1 MVEQAA
7 VNRLV
12 AGSNPARGATF
23 FYKIGMN
30 YDLINLSETDATSLL
45 SELRSRI
52 QNYNQSYY
60 QDNISLVSD
69 AEYDQ
74 LLEMVR
80 KIENKY
86 PHLKSPDSPTQSVGY
101 RVIDEFKKIPH
112 KVPMLSL
119 SNAFAEEDLDDFIT
133 RIQNFLR
140 ISHMPEMA
148 CELKID
154 GVSFNV
160 RYEHGKL
167 VSASSRGDGAIG
179 EDITH
184 NVLTISGLPHQLQ
197 NVPEV
202 FEVRGEVY
210 IDKAD
215 LAALNIEQEKA
226 KKQIFANPRNA
237 ASGSLRQLD
246 ANVVANRPL
255 KYFIYGLG
263 EVSHAPVNNQYE
275 LLEYFISKGFAVN
288 PYKKLAKSKA
298 DILEFYNKTMEL
310 RDALPYEIDGVVY
323 KINDFALQE
332 RLGFVAR
339 SPRFAIAHKFPAII
353 GSTTLNAITV
363 QVGRTGALTPVAEL
377 EPISIGGVIVS
388 RASLH
393 NIHELA
399 RKDVRIGDIVFLQ
412 RAGDV
417 IPQILGVD
425 LSKRDPLSEKFIF
438 PTNCPSCG
446 EPVFAYEDEAIVRC
460 ENGLSCPAQVYERL
474 VHFVSRGALNMDGL
488 GKQQIAFLLE
498 EKLISDPV
506 SIFTFLTYE
515 VEMYLSTRNGWG
527 AKSVQNLKETIATS
541 RKISLSKF
549 IYALGIRHIGESNAR
564 LLAEDLVTAH
574 AFLEFLYR
582 VRQGDVETIE
592 RLNNLPGIGEKIIEM
607 IREFCLLEHNLE
619 LVAKLI
625 DILEIE
631 DCAFAKIESAISGK
645 TVVFTGTLE
654 SMSRPEA
661 KEMAEKLGC
670 KVAAAVSKNVDFV
683 VAGSDA
689 GSKLKKAA
697 ELGVRVMSEDEWR
710 QLVYLLP

>member
-1 MVEQAA
+1 
-7 VNRLV
+7 
-12 AGSNPARGATF
+12 
-23 FYKIGMN
+23 MN
-30 YDLINLSETDATSLL
+30 YDLINLSETEAQSLL
-45 SELRSRI
+45 LEIQSKI

-69 AEYDQ
+69 SEYDQ
-74 LLEMVR
+74 ILSTLHQ
-80 KIENKY
+80 IEQRF
-86 PHLKSPDSPTQSVGY
+86 PHLKSHDSPTQTVGY
-101 RVIDEFKKIPH
+101 KVIDEFKKILH

-119 SNAFAEEDLDDFIT
+119 SNAFSEEDLDDFIT

-140 ISHMPEMA
+140 INHMPEIC

-167 VSASSRGDGAIG
+167 VSASSRGDGMIG

-184 NVLTISGLPHQLQ
+184 NVLTIVGLPHELTD
-197 NVPEV
+197 VPDI

-215 LAALNIEQEKA
+215 LDALNLQQESEQ
-226 KKQIFANPRNA
+226 KQIFANPRNA

-246 ANVVANRPL
+246 ANVVASRPL

-263 EVSHAPVNNQYE
+263 EVSAPVVANQYT
-275 LLEYFISKGFAVN
+275 LLEYFESKGFAVN
-288 PYKKLAKSKA
+288 KHKILASTQKE
-298 DILEFYNKTMEL
+298 ILEFYNQTMLL
-310 RDALPYEIDGVVY
+310 RDELPYEIDGVVH

-332 RLGFVAR
+332 RLGFIAR

-353 GSTTLNAITV
+353 GSTKLNGIIV

-393 NIHELA
+393 NIHEIE
-399 RKDVRIGDIVFLQ
+399 RKDVRVGDVVFLQ

-417 IPQILGVD
+417 IPQVIGVD
-425 LSKRDPLSEKFIF
+425 LLKRNVDSQKFIF
-438 PTNCPSCG
+438 PTHCPSCF
-446 EPVFAYEDEAIVRC
+446 EPVFLYEDEAIVRC
-460 ENGLSCPAQVYERL
+460 ENGLTCSAQVYERL

-498 EKLISDPV
+498 EELISDPV
-506 SIFTFLTYE
+506 SIFTFLTDE
-515 VEMYLSTRNGWG
+515 VELYLSTRNGWG
-527 AKSVQNLKETIATS
+527 AKSVQNLRETIASS
-541 RKISLSKF
+541 RKVGLAKF

-564 LLAEDLVTAH
+564 LIAEDVVTAE
-574 AFLEFLYR
+574 AFLEFLYEIR
-582 VRQGDVETIE
+582 DGSVETIE

-607 IREFCLLEHNLE
+607 IREFCGLEHNLE
-619 LVAKLI
+619 LVARLI
-625 DILEIE
+625 EMLEIE
-631 DCAFAKIESAISGK
+631 DCVAAKVESAISGK
-645 TVVFTGTLE
+645 IAVFTGTLE

-697 ELGVRVMSEDEWR
+697 ELGVRVMSEDEWKEI
-710 QLVYLLP
+710 LI

>member
-1 MVEQAA
+1 MH
-7 VNRLV
+7 
-12 AGSNPARGATF
+12 
-23 FYKIGMN
+23 
-30 YDLINLSETDATSLL
+30 YDLINLSETDAKALL
-45 SELRSRI
+45 SELQSKI

-74 LLEMVR
+74 LLSIVHQ
-80 KIENKY
+80 IEEKY
-86 PHLKSPDSPTQSVGY
+86 PHLASHNSATQIVGY
-101 RVIDEFKKIPH
+101 KVIDEFKKITH

-119 SNAFAEEDLDDFIT
+119 ANAFSEEDLDDFIT
-133 RIQNFLR
+133 RIRNFLH
-140 ISHMPEMA
+140 ISHMPEIC

-154 GVSFNV
+154 GVSFNA
-160 RYEHGKL
+160 RYENGKL
-167 VSASSRGDGAIG
+167 VNASSRGDGSIG

-184 NVLTISGLPHQLQ
+184 NVLTIKDLPHELVG
-197 NVPEV
+197 VPEV

-210 IDKAD
+210 INKDD
-215 LAALNIEQEKA
+215 LAALNIEQAKY

-246 ANVVANRPL
+246 ANITATRPL
-255 KYFIYGLG
+255 KYFMYGIG
-263 EVSHAPVNNQYE
+263 EVIAKDIPDDQNA
-275 LLEYFISKGFAVN
+275 LLDYLIFLGFSVN
-288 PYKKLAKSKA
+288 PHRKLAQSKLE
-298 DILEFYNKTMEL
+298 ILEFYNKAIEL

-323 KINDFALQE
+323 KINEFAYAA

-353 GSTTLNAITV
+353 GSTKLNAITI

-377 EPISIGGVIVS
+377 EPISIGGVIVA

-393 NIHELA
+393 NIHEIE
-399 RKDVRIGDIVFLQ
+399 RKDIREGDVVFLQ

-417 IPQILGVD
+417 IPQVIGVD
-425 LSKRDPLSEKFIF
+425 FSNRGTSVEKFQF
-438 PTNCPSCG
+438 PTHCPSCS
-446 EPVFAYEDEAIVRC
+446 EPVFVYGSEAIVRC
-460 ENGLSCPAQVYERL
+460 ENGLACPAQVYERL
-474 VHFVSRGALNMDGL
+474 VHFVSRSAMNMDGL

-498 EKLISDPV
+498 EKLILDPV
-506 SIFTFLTYE
+506 SIFTFLTHD

-527 AKSVQNLKETIATS
+527 AKSVINLKKTIAES
-541 RKISLSKF
+541 QKVGLSKF

-564 LLAEDLVTAH
+564 LLAEEVVTAK
-574 AFLEFLYR
+574 AFLEFLHEI
-582 VRQGDVETIE
+582 QSGNVETITK
-592 RLNNLPGIGEKIIEM
+592 LNDLPGIGEKIIEM
-607 IREFCLLEHNLE
+607 VKEFCALEHNLE

-625 DILEIE
+625 EILEIE
-631 DCAFAKIESAISGK
+631 DCVLEWIESAISGK

-654 SMSRPEA
+654 SMSRAEA

-697 ELGVRVMSEDEWR
+697 ELGVKVISEEEWKEM
-710 QLVYLLP
+710 VGG

>member
-1 MVEQAA
+1 
-7 VNRLV
+7 
-12 AGSNPARGATF
+12 
-23 FYKIGMN
+23 MN
-30 YDLINLSETDATSLL
+30 YDLINLSETEAQSLL
-45 SELRSRI
+45 SELQSKI
-52 QNYNQSYY
+52 QKYNQSYY

-74 LLEMVR
+74 LLATVQQ
-80 KIENKY
+80 IEQKF
-86 PHLKSPDSPTQSVGY
+86 PHLKLDDSPTQTVGY
-101 RVIDEFKKIPH
+101 KIIDEFKKITH

-119 SNAFAEEDLDDFIT
+119 ANAFSEEDLDDFIK
-133 RIQNFLR
+133 RIENFLR
-140 ISHMPEMA
+140 ITNMPAICCEM
-148 CELKID
+148 KID

-160 RYEHGKL
+160 RYEGGKL
-167 VSASSRGDGAIG
+167 VSASSRGDGVVG

-184 NVLTISGLPHQLQ
+184 NVLTIQGLPHELQ
-197 NVPEV
+197 NVPEI

-210 IDKAD
+210 IDKND
-215 LAALNIEQEKA
+215 LAALNIEQEKTG
-226 KKQIFANPRNA
+226 KQIFANPRNA
-237 ASGSLRQLD
+237 ASGSLRRLD
-246 ANVVANRPL
+246 ANLTAGMPL
-255 KYFIYGLG
+255 KYFIYGVG
-263 EVSHAPVNNQYE
+263 EVSGHVADGQYD
-275 LLEYFISKGFAVN
+275 LLSYFASKGFDVN
-288 PYKKLAKSKA
+288 PHKKLAGSREE
-298 DILEFYNKTMEL
+298 ILDFYNKTMDL
-310 RDALPYEIDGVVY
+310 RDKLPYEIDGVVY

-353 GSTTLNAITV
+353 GSTKLNAITV

-393 NIHELA
+393 NIHEIE
-399 RKDVRIGDIVFLQ
+399 RKDVRVGDVVFLQ

-417 IPQILGVD
+417 IPQVLGVD
-425 LSKRDPLSEKFIF
+425 LSKRVTSENFVF
-438 PTNCPSCG
+438 PTHCPSCS
-446 EPVFAYEDEAIVRC
+446 EPVFVYEDEAIVRC
-460 ENGLSCPAQVYERL
+460 ENGLTCPAQVYERL

-506 SIFTFLTYE
+506 SIFSFLTPA
-515 VEMYLSTRNGWG
+515 VESYLSTCNGWG
-527 AKSVQNLKETIATS
+527 EKSVQNLKETISAS
-541 RKISLSKF
+541 RSIALSKF

-564 LLAEDLVTAH
+564 LLAEDVVTSK
-574 AFLEFLYR
+574 AFLEFLCEIR
-582 VRQGDVETIE
+582 NGSQETIE

-607 IREFCLLEHNLE
+607 IREFCLLEHNLD
-619 LVAKLI
+619 LVSKLI
-625 DILEIE
+625 EILEIE
-631 DCAFAKIESAISGK
+631 DCVAVNIDSAISGK
-645 TVVFTGTLE
+645 IVVFTGTLE

-697 ELGVRVMSEDEWR
+697 ELGVRVMTEAEWLTNIR
-710 QLVYLLP
+710 N